1 VKFSSIVGM
10 KAKEYIVFG
19 KEFNT
24 TFNIKYLHNSM
35 AKELHSYSQETQ
47 TQPHANMEICTQ
59 PLVGI

>member
-1 VKFSSIVGM
+1 M